1 MGERERE
8 REREEERERETE
20 EGEGGRRRVHGT
32 NGQFINE
39 ANLF

>member
-1 MGERERE
+1 MGVCERERGRAGE
-8 REREEERERETE
+8 RDRKGGR
-20 EGEGGRRRVHGT
+20 GRRRVHGT